1 MTKKRVHK
9 TPEQRKDEI
18 LAAATAVFAERG
30 YQVAD
35 TQAIADKACVGK
47 GTLYR
52 YFPTKEN
59 LFREALRRHLDI
71 LSEKLIN
78 ARDQHSNPLLKLKA
92 AMGAYFLFFQE
103 YPETIELF
111 AQERAEFGSKVT
123 PLYFERMMQSRDEWR
138 GLYKDIC
145 TQFPVRDVS
154 IDDMMARGR
163 ELMHG
168 ATYTICNNDGSS
180 GAYAQLDAIF
190 EFYLFGILNHPNPTQ
205 LLL

>member
-9 TPEQRKDEI
+9 SPEQRKDEI
-18 LAAATAVFAERG
+18 LAAATAIFAERG

-35 TQAIADKACVGK
+35 TQAIADSAGVGK

-59 LFREALRRHLDI
+59 LFREALGRQLD
-71 LSEKLIN
+71 LLRERLLE
-78 ARDQHSNPLLKLKA
+78 ARAKEQNPLMKIKA

-103 YPETIELF
+103 HPETIELF
-111 AQERAEFGSKVT
+111 AQERAEFGSRVT
-123 PLYFERMMQSRDEWR
+123 PLYFERMMQSKDEWR
-138 GLYKDIC
+138 GIYEDIC
-145 TQFPVRDVS
+145 QQFPVRDLS
-154 IDDMMARGR
+154 IEDMMARGR
-163 ELMHG
+163 EIMHG
-168 ATYTICNNDGSS
+168 ATYTICNEDGSS

-205 LLL
+205 FLQ